1 MMIISFFQNID
12 NRKESNKMETN
23 FYGILLPELAT
34 VQSDRYKLSNS
45 KKFLLNLIRS
55 IFKLAPLVKV

>member
-1 MMIISFFQNID
+1 
-12 NRKESNKMETN
+12 METN